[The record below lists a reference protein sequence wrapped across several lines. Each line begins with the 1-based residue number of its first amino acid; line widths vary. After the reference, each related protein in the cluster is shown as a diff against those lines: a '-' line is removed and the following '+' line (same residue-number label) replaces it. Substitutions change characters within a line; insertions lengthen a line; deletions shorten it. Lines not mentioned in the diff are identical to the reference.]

1 VFVRDRFPVLISQG
15 GPEGTWCGSG
25 RSRRAMAWHPPVA
38 PHWDPGLPA
47 CIGGGSAATMWE
59 DVTMMVMATPMALR
73 WRRQERSMLDEWS
86 WKSSFSL
93 SVSVEALGEGANP
106 L

>member
-59 DVTMMVMATPMALR
+59 DVTTMVMATPMAQDGGGKGDRCSMGGVGNRVFLSQFQS
-73 WRRQERSMLDEWS
+73 RR
-86 WKSSFSL
+86 
-93 SVSVEALGEGANP
+93 
-106 L
+106 